1 MSRRPNQAVRARIVR
16 IARDLYHQRGLAA
29 VSMETVAAAAGLKKA
44 NLFHYFPTRD
54 ALQLE
59 VIEQVSQG
67 MREEMRARFARAR
80 HPIRAVARLFD
91 EARAGMRQ
99 QGCRG
104 GCLLGNLA
112 QELSDQDEPAR
123 RKLAEHLAFWR
134 DLVAGLLDHGR
145 RTGFF
150 RTALPA
156 RGAAEAILALFEGS
170 LLFSKAHRTT
180 EAIVSARRMAV
191 GYLEGF
197 RAR

>member
-1 MSRRPNQAVRARIVR
+1 
-16 IARDLYHQRGLAA
+16 
-29 VSMETVAAAAGLKKA
+29 
-44 NLFHYFPTRD
+44 
-54 ALQLE
+54 
-59 VIEQVSQG
+59 
-67 MREEMRARFARAR
+67 
-80 HPIRAVARLFD
+80 
-91 EARAGMRQ
+91 MRQ

-112 QELSDQDEPAR
+112 QELSDQDEAAR